1 MQKIFVVIGLISLLG
16 LGFGFYA
23 HMMSDEMRLERLG
36 YSKDVISQLMD
47 EKTDVVGKLI
57 EDKRSSDEI
66 IDFLF
71 VKNFNYDCYEEY
83 VDFSEQYP
91 DLEANE
97 VVYLASFF
105 EHVFIPSL
113 LQYGYTDGTFD
124 MWFQSPKFMEYIK
137 QVDINNLNNILNF
150 AKETGND
157 LYTLIEYVDY
167 EKRYPN
173 LKLNEVVREVDEYQE
188 VILPKLK
195 EKGYIADDIQSIYS
209 QLNLSDL
216 KILLETNLL
225 PTQTIELMIASGFNS
240 SSLAIYDEVL
250 NNGNDY
256 SVTYALQYAKYPNVK
271 MNFYKEIV
279 MTPNQESLLVLV
291 NKNYQL
297 SQTYIPYDFIP
308 VEVTLS
314 EFAPYETNYLRRD
327 AAEATEQLFAAAED
341 LGFELTLRTGFLSY
355 ESQKKRYEQDVYEM
369 GLEYAE
375 TISTRPGHSEHQTG
389 LAIDVTTPSINN
401 ELTVDF
407 VQSEEGQWVLSHA
420 HEFGFIIRYPEGKE
434 EEVGYTYEPW
444 HLRYVGKEVAKEI
457 HEKQWILED
466 YILNYGV
473 LDL

>member
-1 MQKIFVVIGLISLLG
+1 MQKIFVAIGLVSLLG
-16 LGFGFYA
+16 LGFSFYT
-23 HMMSDEMRLERLG
+23 HVMSDEMRLERLG

-47 EKTDVVGKLI
+47 EKIDVVGKII
-57 EDKRSSDEI
+57 EDKISSDEI

-113 LQYGYTDGTFD
+113 LQYGYTDGTFE

-137 QVDINNLNNILNF
+137 QVDISNLNNILNF

-195 EKGYIADDIQSIYS
+195 EKGYIPEDIQTLYS
-209 QLNLSDL
+209 QLDLSDL
-216 KILLETNLL
+216 KTLLETNLL
-225 PTQTIELMIASGFNS
+225 PTQTIALMTASGFSS

-250 NNGNDY
+250 NNGNDH

-297 SQTYIPYDFIP
+297 NQTYIPYDFVP
-308 VEVTLS
+308 VDVTLS
-314 EFAPYETNYLRRD
+314 EFSPYETNYLRRD
-327 AAEATEQLFAAAED
+327 AADATEQLFAAAEEI
-341 LGFELTLRTGFLSY
+341 GFELTLRTGFLSY

-389 LAIDVTTPSINN
+389 LAIDVTAPSVNN
-401 ELTVDF
+401 ELTIDF
-407 VQSEEGQWVLSHA
+407 AQSEEGKWVLSHV
-420 HEFGFIIRYPEGKE
+420 HEFGFIVRYPEGKE

-457 HEKQWILED
+457 YEKQWILED
-466 YILNYGV
+466 YILNYGL

>member
-16 LGFGFYA
+16 LGLGFYT

-36 YSKDVISQLMD
+36 YSKDVISQLME
-47 EKTDVVGKLI
+47 EKTDVVWKLI

-83 VDFSEQYP
+83 VEFSEQYP

-173 LKLNEVVREVDEYQE
+173 LKLNEIVREVDEYQE

-195 EKGYIADDIQSIYS
+195 EKGYIADDIQTLYS

-225 PTQTIELMIASGFNS
+225 PTQTIELMIANGFNS

-250 NNGNDY
+250 NNGNDH
-256 SVTYALQYAKYPNVK
+256 SITYALQYAKYPNVK

-308 VEVTLS
+308 VEVTLA

-327 AAEATEQLFAAAED
+327 AADATEQLFAAAEE
-341 LGFELTLRTGFLSY
+341 LGLELTLRTGFLSY

-407 VQSEEGQWVLSHA
+407 AQSEEGQWVLSHA
-420 HEFGFIIRYPEGKE
+420 YEFGFIIRYPEGKE

-466 YILNYGV
+466 YILNYGL

>member
-225 PTQTIELMIASGFNS
+225 PTQTIELMTASGFNS

-407 VQSEEGQWVLSHA
+407 AQSEEGQWVLSHA

>member
-16 LGFGFYA
+16 LGFGFYG

-327 AAEATEQLFAAAED
+327 AAAATEQLFAAAED